1 MLSAYISINGSVGC
15 TKQWSRTAG
24 QEHARQPMNQSSQK
38 AASFG
43 YFFEYFKGNQKKRVE
58 KLMLFMLVVIPILA
72 AATRYMTAS
81 MA

>member
-1 MLSAYISINGSVGC
+1 MMLSAYISINGSVGC

-43 YFFEYFKGNQKKRVE
+43 YFFTSFLQS
-58 KLMLFMLVVIPILA
+58 
-72 AATRYMTAS
+72 AS
-81 MA
+81 VDFAEELSPSTD